1 MAPHCL
7 IDMLDPSMA
16 FSVGDTLGDYRITG
30 VLGAGGM
37 GAVYKVQHLIS
48 DRTEALKVLL
58 PDLQGNPELA
68 ERFLR
73 EIRLQAA
80 LSHPAIAALH
90 NAFRL
95 ENQLLMVM
103 EYVEGESL
111 DAFLRRERL
120 ELWAAVEMT
129 LSVLEALSYAHSRGI
144 IHRDIKPA
152 NVMLT
157 SQNTVKLMDFGIARL
172 SKDHHI
178 TQTGMALGSLYY
190 MSPEQVRGTEVDA
203 RSDLYSMGVLL
214 YEMATGERPIR
225 GDSSYAVMEAHL
237 QKIPRAP
244 EGLNSQIPAI
254 LSHAILRALE
264 KNPADRYQSAGEFSA
279 TLDDIRR
286 RFGQRSVLK
295 NSPWVDIQDT
305 IPSPAGRRDSARTPE
320 PGSLNRSVYDAQ
332 AKHDAPVKEATPPT
346 PPSYAGGLQTPRF
359 LFDPERLEKVKR
371 DLAAHIGPVARLLVE
386 RTAKKAGSWKQLY
399 EILGNEIP
407 AGKDRDRFLASRPTN
422 F

>member
-1 MAPHCL
+1 
-7 IDMLDPSMA
+7 MA
-16 FSVGDTLGDYRITG
+16 FNVGDTLGDYRITG

-37 GAVYKVQHLIS
+37 GAVYQVKHLIS

-80 LSHPAIAALH
+80 LQHPYIAALH

-111 DAFLRRERL
+111 DAFLRRERF
-120 ELWAAVEMT
+120 ELWAAIDMT
-129 LSVLEALSYAHSRGI
+129 LQVLSALSYAHGQGV

-157 SQNTVKLMDFGIARL
+157 PQHTVKLMDFGIARL
-172 SKDHHI
+172 SKDHRI

-190 MSPEQVRGTEVDA
+190 MSPEQVRGSDVDG
-203 RSDLYSMGVLL
+203 RSDLYSVGILL
-214 YEMATGERPIR
+214 YEMTTGERPIR

-244 EGLNSQIPAI
+244 EALNGQIPAV

-264 KNPADRYQSAGEFSA
+264 KNPEDRYHSAGEFAA

-286 RFGQRSVLK
+286 RFTQRSAQRGAAF
-295 NSPWVDIQDT
+295 PDPQAT
-305 IPSPAGRRDSARTPE
+305 IPAPSSRIDPYGRPEQASFSRQTP
-320 PGSLNRSVYDAQ
+320 Y
-332 AKHDAPVKEATPPT
+332 DAPVREATPPT
-346 PPSYAGGLQTPRF
+346 PPSYGGSSQAPRF
-359 LFDPERLEKVKR
+359 LFDPERLERVKR
-371 DLAAHIGPVARLLVE
+371 DLAAHIGPVARLLVD
-386 RTAKKAGSWKQLY
+386 RTAKRSASWKQLY
-399 EILGNEIP
+399 ETLANEIP